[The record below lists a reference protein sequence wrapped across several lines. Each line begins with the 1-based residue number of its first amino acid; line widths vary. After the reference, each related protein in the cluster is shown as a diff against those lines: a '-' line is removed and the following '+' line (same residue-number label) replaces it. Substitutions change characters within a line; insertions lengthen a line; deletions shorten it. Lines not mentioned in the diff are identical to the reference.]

1 MADLTTLQGWLL
13 EAELAQ
19 HKLHTGAQEMQIEH
33 GDMRVAYTVSDSGR
47 LQAYIDNLKT
57 QIAALGGTIAGE
69 RRRGLEV
76 NL

>member
-19 HKLHTGAQEMQIEH
+19 HKLQTGAQEMQIEH
-33 GDMRVAYTVSDSGR
+33 GDMRVAYTKADSGQ
-47 LQAYIDNLKT
+47 LQAYIDNLKA
-57 QIAALGGTIAGE
+57 QIAALGGTITGQ

>member
-19 HKLHTGAQEMQIEH
+19 HKLRTGAQEIQIEH
-33 GDMRVAYTVSDSGR
+33 ADMRVAYTKADEGK
-47 LQAYIDNLKT
+47 LQAYIDSLKS
-57 QIAALGGTIAGE
+57 QIVAAGGTVDGQ
-69 RRRGLEV
+69 RRRGLVV

>member
-19 HKLHTGAQEMQIEH
+19 HKLLTGAQEMQIEH
-33 GDMRVAYTVSDSGR
+33 SDMRVAYTKADVGR
-47 LQAYIDNLKT
+47 LQAYVDSLKA
-57 QIAALGGTIAGE
+57 QIAALGGTITGQ